1 MDTMTLAAV
10 EVPRGE
16 IVASV
21 PRWHGAA
28 IGCSIAFVAGLV
40 GLGFEVPFLLL
51 GIPAATVAGWFLGPR
66 VAADGGVAGMAVAM
80 AVVTISTADA
90 MLVTALGLTS
100 VGAGLVQGL
109 ATAMLA
115 WALGMVF
122 VGIPML
128 VITVPCGLVWAML
141 VRMLARRSR

>member
-16 IVASV
+16 IVAPL

-28 IGCSIAFVAGLV
+28 VGFSIAFIAGMI

-66 VAADGGVAGMAVAM
+66 VAADGGVAGMAIAM
-80 AVVTISTADA
+80 AVVTIATADA
-90 MLVTALGLTS
+90 MLVTSLGVTS
-100 VGAGLVQGL
+100 VGAGLAQGL

-128 VITVPCGLVWAML
+128 AITLPCGLVWAVL
-141 VRMLARRSR
+141 VRMLARGSR